1 MKGTKVTLIF
11 VLAGVTLL
19 LAAAWI
25 CVTQPFLPAAGRS
38 PTPPGVEAAQLEAH
52 VRMLSERFFLRN
64 EAHPEILDRAA
75 EYIGSEMQEAT
86 GKESRRTDVSDSR

>member
-1 MKGTKVTLIF
+1 MIKGSRVTLIF

-25 CVTQPFLPAAGRS
+25 CVTQPFLPVARRS

-52 VRMLSERFFLRN
+52 VRMLSERFFPRN

-75 EYIGSEMQEAT
+75 ERVPSN
-86 GKESRRTDVSDSR
+86 RRIRFTVRPIAM